1 MAKAQIAAKPFI
13 YAVTAILAVL
23 VLSFGFVYIRDLA
36 ESARE
41 REIAIFIESVQS
53 IIDVQSKQGYGSY
66 VDKAIA
72 VPKEVTSICFVDHS
86 KKFNEFASNE
96 LTINVD
102 NYPDSN
108 FFVLPLEELRAE
120 KLENFEIDRSPLC
133 IKAIN
138 GKVRLKLTSK
148 LGTTTINGLSEDDE
162 REECISV
169 FYTSGPDEGIDIVFL
184 GQAYK
189 TTEAFK
195 DEVYNYINNVFFKLE
210 PFHANR
216 NKFNFYM
223 VDDFQDLSCTFN
235 NYVICNNFKVKRLAS
250 KCPHEF
256 IFILIDRNRIK
267 DFIVPIRSSAIANIA
282 NINTADNPSVLMH
295 EFGHSFGDLAD
306 EYVDD
311 YYLQIKFDGEK
322 YPNCDNSQCSK
333 WAGTEGTDCLKGC
346 STNAYYRGTE
356 NSLMRSLSAEYYGPI
371 NEKVLIEKLS
381 VYER

>member
-1 MAKAQIAAKPFI
+1 MTKAQVAAKPFI
-13 YAVTAILAVL
+13 FAVTAILAVL
-23 VLSFGFVYIRDLA
+23 VLSFGFVYIRELE
-36 ESARE
+36 ESAQKRE
-41 REIAIFIESVQS
+41 VAIFIESVKS
-53 IIDVQSKQGYGSY
+53 AIGVQSKQGYGSY
-66 VDKAIA
+66 VDRTMA
-72 VPKEVTSICFVDHS
+72 VPKDITSICFVDRS
-86 KKFNEFASNE
+86 KEFDDFANNE
-96 LTINVD
+96 LTMNID

-108 FFVLPLEELRAE
+108 FFVLPSEELRAE

-133 IKAIN
+133 IKAVN

-148 LGTTTINGLSEDDE
+148 LGTSTIDGFSEEDE
-162 REECISV
+162 REECVSV
-169 FYTSGPDEGIDIVFL
+169 FYTSEPDDGIDIVFL

-189 TTEAFK
+189 TTEEFK

-216 NKFNFYM
+216 DKFNFYM

-235 NYVICNNFKVKRLAS
+235 NYVLCNNFKVKRIAS
-250 KCPHEF
+250 RCPHEF
-256 IFILIDRNRIK
+256 IFILIERNKIK
-267 DFIVPIRSSAIANIA
+267 DLVIPIRSSAIANIA

-311 YYLQIKFDGEK
+311 YYLQIKFDGEE

-346 STNAYYRGTE
+346 STDGYYRGTE
-356 NSLMRSLSAEYYGPI
+356 NSLMRSLYAEYYGPI
-371 NEKVLIEKLS
+371 NEEAIIEKLS